1 MSENLCPKC
10 QFPNSDT
17 ARFCSNCGSA
27 LLGGVSP
34 VKPVISS
41 FNLEVGALL
50 QGRYRIE
57 KELGR
62 GGFGAVY
69 RAWDNNL
76 NRPCAVKEN
85 LEISPEA
92 QRQFM
97 REATVLA
104 NLSHPHLP
112 RVTDYF
118 LVPDQGQ
125 YLVMD
130 FVEGEDLSSRI
141 ERTGA
146 VSVSQAVEWIREIL
160 DALVYLHNRQ
170 PPVVHRDI
178 KPANIRVTPEGR
190 AMLVDF
196 GLVKMYDPGVKTTMG
211 ARAITPGYAPPEQY
225 GRGSTDP
232 RTDVYALGATLYYIL
247 TGHDPLESVQR
258 MAGEQMPTA
267 ISLNAKLP
275 ARVSQTIERAMALE
289 PGQRFQTAEEFKNLL
304 QPVAAPVA
312 STVVVP
318 QQPESGAV
326 RTVQVPISKPI
337 SPPESKPVSKPV
349 SKPLP
354 AKRRNWMIL
363 GLIGFF
369 VLLCVGGSLGAFA
382 WFLNDQQNRDADR
395 KEETR
400 IALAVTQTIQ
410 NRKTQTQQAVGTAEA
425 YRRETDT
432 ARVNAN
438 ATAEAQATLIA
449 VNATTTALAQIE
461 ATVLAYTGELN
472 LAKKW
477 NGVFMDTFD
486 QNSYDWP
493 SGAKTGERA
502 DITWTIADGIYKW
515 DALAKEGFVWWVY
528 PEMEEYGD
536 FYYAVDLSILQGPS
550 EAEQGLVYRMK
561 KNGEEYSYYLY
572 EISNNQQ
579 YSVWYRDANGWE
591 EIIPWT
597 SSDLIRNNGTNR
609 LALIAQGS
617 RMVFF
622 INDQFLAEVADD
634 KLSSGKLGLSV
645 GLDENGQSGLWQ
657 FDNLE
662 IRLP

>member
-1 MSENLCPKC
+1 MSQSQCPKC
-10 QFPNSDT
+10 QFTNSDT
-17 ARFCSNCGSA
+17 ARFCSNCGAA
-27 LLGGVSP
+27 LLSGVSP
-34 VKPVISS
+34 IKATISV
-41 FNLEVGALL
+41 FNLEVGSLL

-130 FVEGEDLSSRI
+130 FVEGEDLASRI
-141 ERTGA
+141 ERQGA
-146 VSVSQAVEWIREIL
+146 VTVPQAIEWAREIL

-178 KPANIRVTPEGR
+178 KPANIRITPDGR

-196 GLVKMYDPGVKTTMG
+196 GLVKMYDPGAKTTMG

-232 RTDVYALGATLYYIL
+232 RTDVYALGATIYHIL
-247 TGHDPLESVQR
+247 TGRDPIESVQR
-258 MAGEQMPTA
+258 MAGEQLPSVQAVNPKVTA
-267 ISLNAKLP
+267 P
-275 ARVSQTIERAMALE
+275 VSQAIERAMALE
-289 PGQRFQTAEEFKNLL
+289 PGQRFQTAEEFKTVL
-304 QPVAAPVA
+304 QPITTQVA

-318 QQPESGAV
+318 SQPETGAV
-326 RTVQVPISKPI
+326 RTVQVPISKPV
-337 SPPESKPVSKPV
+337 SRPASQPVPV
-349 SKPLP
+349 K
-354 AKRRNWMIL
+354 KKNWLIF
-363 GLIGFF
+363 GLVGLFLF
-369 VLLCVGGSLGAFA
+369 LCVGGSVGALA
-382 WFLNDQQNRDADR
+382 WIWNDQQTRETER

-400 IALAVTQTIQ
+400 ISLAVTQTTQ
-410 NRKTQTQQAVGTAEA
+410 NRRTQTVQAQETADA
-425 YRRETDT
+425 YKRATDT
-432 ARVNAN
+432 ALAN
-438 ATAEAQATLIA
+438 TRATAQAQATLDVI
-449 VNATTTALAQIE
+449 NATATALAQAE
-461 ATVLAYTGELN
+461 ATQLVYSGELN

-477 NGVFMDTFD
+477 SGAFIDNFD
-486 QNSYDWP
+486 QNSYDWA
-493 SGAKTGERA
+493 SGARTGDRA
-502 DITWTIADGIYKW
+502 DITWTIADGVYRW
-515 DALAKEGFVWWVY
+515 DAVAKEGFVWWVY
-528 PEMEEYGD
+528 PEMEEYAD
-536 FYYAVDLSILQGPS
+536 FYYAVDLDIVQGPDA
-550 EAEQGLVYRMK
+550 AEQGLVYRMF
-561 KNGEEYSYYLY
+561 KNGDEYSYYLY
-572 EISNNQQ
+572 EISNDGQ
-579 YSVWYRDANGWE
+579 YSVWFRDPSGWSE
-591 EIIPWT
+591 LIPWT
-597 SSDLIRNNGTNR
+597 ISPLIKANGSNR

-622 INDQFLAEVADD
+622 INDQFVAEVSDD
-634 KLSSGKLGLSV
+634 RLSTGKLGLCI
-645 GLDENGQSGLWQ
+645 GLDENGQTGVWQ

-662 IRLP
+662 IRTP

>member
-1 MSENLCPKC
+1 MSENICPKC
-10 QFPNSDT
+10 HFPNSDT
-17 ARFCSNCGSA
+17 ARFCSNCGGA
-27 LLGGVSP
+27 LLSGVSP
-34 VKPVISS
+34 IKPVVSA
-41 FNLEVGALL
+41 FNLEVGSLL

-104 NLSHPHLP
+104 NLSHPNLP

-130 FVEGEDLSSRI
+130 FVEGEDLASRI
-141 ERTGA
+141 ERMGA
-146 VSVSQAVEWIREIL
+146 VPVTQAVDWTREIL

-247 TGHDPLESVQR
+247 TGRDPLESVQR
-258 MAGEQMPTA
+258 MAGEQMPSA
-267 ISLNAKLP
+267 IAVNPKLP

-289 PGQRFQTAEEFKNLL
+289 PGQRFQTADEFKNILK
-304 QPVAAPVA
+304 PVSAPVA

-318 QQPESGAV
+318 QQPEAGAV
-326 RTVQVPISKPI
+326 RTVQVPISKP
-337 SPPESKPVSKPV
+337 VSKPV

-354 AKRRNWMIL
+354 SKKRNWLVL
-363 GLIGFF
+363 GLVGLFI
-369 VLLCVGGSLGAFA
+369 LLCVGGSLGAFA
-382 WFLNDQQNRDADR
+382 WFLNDQQNQEAEK
-395 KEETR
+395 KEQTR
-400 IALAVTQTIQ
+400 IALAVTQTTQ
-410 NRKTQTQQAVGTAEA
+410 NRRTQTVQALETVDA
-425 YRRETDT
+425 YRKETET
-432 ARVNAN
+432 ARANAN
-438 ATAEAQATLIA
+438 ATAEAQATQVA
-449 VNATTTALAQIE
+449 VNATNTALAQIE
-461 ATVLAYTGELN
+461 ATQLAYSGELN
-472 LAKKW
+472 LAMKW
-477 NGVFMDTFD
+477 TGSFLDSFD
-486 QNSYDWP
+486 QNSYDWA
-493 SGAKTGERA
+493 SGARTGDRA
-502 DITWTIADGIYKW
+502 DMTWTIADGVYKW

-528 PEMEEYGD
+528 PEMEEYTD
-536 FYYAVDLSILQGPS
+536 FYYAVDLDIIQGPP
-550 EAEQGLVYRMK
+550 EAEQGLVFRMK
-561 KNGEEYSYYLY
+561 KSGEDYSYYLY
-572 EISNNQQ
+572 EISNDQN
-579 YSVWYRDANGWE
+579 YAVWYRDASGWD
-591 EIIPWT
+591 EIVPWT
-597 SSDLIRNNGTNR
+597 PSDLIKNEGYNR
-609 LALIAQGS
+609 LALIAQGA
-617 RMVFF
+617 RIVFF
-622 INDQFLAEVADD
+622 INNQYVAEATDD
-634 KLSSGKLGLSV
+634 RLLSGKLGLCV
-645 GLDENGQSGLWQ
+645 GLDENGQTGLWQ

-662 IRLP
+662 IRVP